1 MFELL
6 FMVCLFQNHW
16 RRKKKKKL
24 IIFLNFLFELL
35 LLGKLWQANARKQAL
50 IDQLQRHDAAIAD
63 QKKEG

>member
-1 MFELL
+1 M
-6 FMVCLFQNHW
+6 
-16 RRKKKKKL
+16 KKM